1 MAYQQGMDGGQNV
14 YYSLKFMDGLAVPAM
29 GLKKGMVILAAGRT
43 SSKEYFSKKK
53 GKYGLEYSLYVEYWV
68 PRLIDPLGVARMHQE
83 RFGGQGT
90 TSTIPQQ

>member
-43 SSKEYFSKKK
+43 
-53 GKYGLEYSLYVEYWV
+53 
-68 PRLIDPLGVARMHQE
+68 
-83 RFGGQGT
+83 
-90 TSTIPQQ
+90 